1 MHTMSRTQKF
11 FLHSLAVVL
20 SWALAATISQAQSGA
35 GFDQIRNSVPNANA
49 KSNGAQPT
57 VIADGFFLSRV
68 VTGTDPIENPSDGI
82 VQFGLLNTGAP
93 TEPDENT
100 YVILDH
106 NPGGPTAG
114 YDYGRRFLY
123 QGHEN
128 AANKAYVTR
137 VNLDVAD
144 PAHRITL
151 LTPANAANLTN
162 FNSID
167 GSTFNPFTKTL
178 LFTQEAGANG
188 GVIEVTVDWPVT
200 IRTLDGIIGK
210 GGYEGIHPD
219 GNGNL
224 LIIEDAGGTTVN
236 ALGGAKQP
244 NSFVYRFV
252 PANVA
257 DLGQGG
263 KLQAMQVVVDGTP
276 ITFHAGLATSDI
288 LSLANLKLHTLGVS
302 NPVRWVTVHD
312 TAVDGFAS
320 FNANARAKAAGA
332 TPLKR
337 PENAQYLP
345 GSGLRTFIFCE
356 TGDTTSTISAFPD
369 VVARGGFGSIMRVDL
384 DPSGETGKISIVF
397 LGDAVH
403 NSFDNLAFVDD
414 RTLLAAE
421 DRGDTLHN
429 QLNALDS
436 IWAFDVRANGTN
448 PRRFVALGLDAQ
460 AIVFGEDNEPTG
472 LHVSEGNST
481 VQGMQGKSQNP
492 VQARWF
498 FTQQHGNNTVW
509 EILRQQ

>member
-1 MHTMSRTQKF
+1 MSRDQKHF
-11 FLHSLAVVL
+11 IHSLAMVL
-20 SWALAATISQAQSGA
+20 SLALAVTVAHAQNGA
-35 GFDQIRNSVPNANA
+35 GFDQIRSSVANA
-49 KSNGAQPT
+49 SAKSVGPQST

-82 VQFGLLNTGAP
+82 VQFGLLSTGAP

-106 NPGGPTAG
+106 NPGGPTPN

-151 LTPANAANLTN
+151 LTPASGSPLLTN
-162 FNSID
+162 LNSID
-167 GSTFNPFTKTL
+167 GSTFDPFTKTL
-178 LFTQEAGANG
+178 MFTQEAGNNG
-188 GVIEVTVDWPVT
+188 GVIEITVDWPVT
-200 IRTLDGIIGK
+200 VRTLDGIIGK

-219 GNGNL
+219 NNGNL
-224 LIIEDAGGTTVN
+224 LIIEDAGGITVN

-252 PANVA
+252 PVNPAN
-257 DLGQGG
+257 LSQGG
-263 KLQAMQVVVDGTP
+263 KLQALQVIVDGTP
-276 ITFHAGLATSDI
+276 ITFHAGQATSDI
-288 LSLANLKLHTLGVS
+288 LSPAQLKLHTFGTS

-312 TAVDGFAS
+312 TAVDGTAS
-320 FNANARAKAAGA
+320 FDANARAKAAGA

-345 GSGLRTFIFCE
+345 GSSFRTFFFDE
-356 TGDTTSTISAFPD
+356 TGDTTSNISAFPD

-384 DPSGETGKISIVF
+384 DPSGETGKISIFV
-397 LGDAVH
+397 LGDQIH

-414 RTLLAAE
+414 KTFLAAE

-429 QLNALDS
+429 QLNTLDS
-436 IWAFDVRANGTN
+436 IWVYDVRGNGTN
-448 PRRFVALGLDAQ
+448 TRRFVALGQDAQ
-460 AIVFGEDNEPTG
+460 ALVFGEDNEPTG
-472 LHVSEGNST
+472 LHVSEGNTT
-481 VQGMQGKSQNP
+481 VQRMQGKPANP

-498 FTQQHGNNTVW
+498 FTQQHGNNALW
-509 EILRQQ
+509 EIVR

>member
-1 MHTMSRTQKF
+1 MQTMSRNQKMF
-11 FLHSLAVVL
+11 THSLAIVISL
-20 SWALAATISQAQSGA
+20 ALAVAVAHAQNGA
-35 GFDQIRNSVPNANA
+35 GFDQTRSSVPNANA
-49 KSNGAQPT
+49 KSNGPQAT

-82 VQFGLLNTGAP
+82 VQFGLLSTGAP

-106 NPGGPTAG
+106 NPGGPTPN

-151 LTPANAANLTN
+151 LTPANAANLTT

-167 GSTFNPFTKTL
+167 GSTYNPFTKTL
-178 LFTQEAGANG
+178 LFTQEAGSNG
-188 GVIEVTVDWPVT
+188 GVIEVTIDWPVT

-219 GNGNL
+219 NNGNI
-224 LIIEDAGGTTVN
+224 LIIEDAGGSSVA
-236 ALGGAKQP
+236 ALGGARQP

-252 PANVA
+252 PVNVS
-257 DLGQGG
+257 DLSQGG
-263 KLQAMQVVVDGTP
+263 KLQALQVVVDGTP
-276 ITFHAGLATSDI
+276 ITFHSGQATSDI
-288 LSLANLKLHTLGVS
+288 LSTSQLQLHTFGAS

-320 FNANARAKAAGA
+320 FDANARAKVAGA

-345 GSGLRTFIFCE
+345 GSGFRTFFFDE
-356 TGDTTSTISAFPD
+356 TGDTTNNISAFPD

-384 DPSGETGKISIVF
+384 DPSGETGKISIVV
-397 LGDAVH
+397 LGSQQQ

-414 RTLLAAE
+414 KTLLVAE

-436 IWAFDVRANGTN
+436 IWVYDVRGNGTN
-448 PRRFVALGLDAQ
+448 PRRFVALGQDAQ
-460 AIVFGEDNEPTG
+460 AIIFGEDNEPTG
-472 LHVSEGNST
+472 VHVSDGNAAA
-481 VQGMQGKSQNP
+481 QGMQGKPQNP

-509 EILRQQ
+509 EVLR